1 MKCQFHFLFHVNNVG
16 LQMYSDKFLNILSHE
31 FETFLQIFVFKE
43 DTGQFFWRN
52 KSLNQPWRYNTNQE
66 H

>member
-1 MKCQFHFLFHVNNVG
+1 
-16 LQMYSDKFLNILSHE
+16 MYSDKFLNILSHE
-31 FETFLQIFVFKE
+31 FKTFLQIFVFKE

-52 KSLNQPWRYNTNQE
+52 KSLNQPWRYNTKQE